1 MKALVELQA
10 KFLELFRA
18 KNKLKNDEFKK
29 LHHDLL
35 KESKK
40 LEFNEHM
47 KFKEWSENL
56 IAYQDYIIERV
67 KGLGE
72 KRMNE
77 RKLYI
82 ETNKSLTYEDLQV
95 LSEIIYI
102 QNTTDKDEIGEYV
115 LDGVYFYKIDDNY
128 NVILTDIRR

>member
-29 LHHDLL
+29 LYHDLL

-82 ETNKSLTYEDLQV
+82 ETKV
-95 LSEIIYI
+95 
-102 QNTTDKDEIGEYV
+102 
-115 LDGVYFYKIDDNY
+115 
-128 NVILTDIRR
+128 

>member
-1 MKALVELQA
+1 
-10 KFLELFRA
+10 
-18 KNKLKNDEFKK
+18 
-29 LHHDLL
+29 
-35 KESKK
+35 
-40 LEFNEHM
+40 M

-115 LDGVYFYKIDDNY
+115 LDGVYFYKIDDDY